1 MLDKDHRRRKFRQQL
16 LDLHAGKYVDVVERL
31 VPDKYSAASENMVLQ
46 TYPQQNGRTGE
57 RRNKAAEG
65 WKGQDPMLRDGMGS
79 CWYSMDAVA
88 VKQSARR
95 VQGAM
100 DGARYLDWI
109 VRSPILV
116 FATASI

>member
-1 MLDKDHRRRKFRQQL
+1 
-16 LDLHAGKYVDVVERL
+16 
-31 VPDKYSAASENMVLQ
+31 
-46 TYPQQNGRTGE
+46 
-57 RRNKAAEG
+57 
-65 WKGQDPMLRDGMGS
+65 MLRDGMGS